1 MDGWLSRLAGDE
13 LGVDEGDLLD
23 VRGRRL
29 KVEGRRLDLT
39 RLEFQVLQFL
49 TQRQGHAV
57 SREVLRRQVWGHRGD
72 GASNV
77 VDVVI
82 RSLRRKLGSRASTI
96 ETVSGVGYRFCPERV
111 LATLLF
117 VDIVG
122 STERAIALGDA
133 RWRAL
138 LDTFY
143 TEVRKGVAHFEGWV
157 ATIRDAMAAHAVRT
171 RAGVHTGECEIIG
184 EDVTGIAV
192 HVAARIAAAA
202 GAGEVFASATVRD
215 LVAGSGI
222 RLSGRGLHQLK
233 GVPGKQPLVA
243 VDAMAEGKRLRATSG
258 MTALPRQARTAKQT
272 VKARVRRRRS
282 AHV

>member
-1 MDGWLSRLAGDE
+1 MEARLNT
-13 LGVDEGDLLD
+13 LL
-23 VRGRRL
+23 
-29 KVEGRRLDLT
+29 E
-39 RLEFQVLQFL
+39 
-49 TQRQGHAV
+49 
-57 SREVLRRQVWGHRGD
+57 
-72 GASNV
+72 
-77 VDVVI
+77 
-82 RSLRRKLGSRASTI
+82 SRAADSF
-96 ETVSGVGYRFCPERV
+96 VGR
-111 LATLLF
+111 
-117 VDIVG
+117 G
-122 STERAIALGDA
+122 LGDA

-233 GVPGKQPLVA
+233 VSQGNSLSWPSTLW
-243 VDAMAEGKRLRATSG
+243 RRARG
-258 MTALPRQARTAKQT
+258 CAPPAA
-272 VKARVRRRRS
+272 
-282 AHV
+282 